1 MHELPPREP
10 TVLDRQ
16 RSQELLMFY
25 DDFTDLQDSCAFF
38 CDAVTCLLEAE
49 TGLDA
54 STMKGVKSYSDRIK
68 RLGGELKGR
77 LEVIRNGGG

>member
-1 MHELPPREP
+1 MRELPPNEP

-25 DDFTDLQDSCAFF
+25 DDFMDLQDSCAFF
-38 CDAVTCLLEAE
+38 CDAVICLLDAE
-49 TGLDA
+49 SGVDP
-54 STMKGVKSYSDRIK
+54 STMDGLRSYADRMK

-77 LEVIRNGGG
+77 LEAMREGT